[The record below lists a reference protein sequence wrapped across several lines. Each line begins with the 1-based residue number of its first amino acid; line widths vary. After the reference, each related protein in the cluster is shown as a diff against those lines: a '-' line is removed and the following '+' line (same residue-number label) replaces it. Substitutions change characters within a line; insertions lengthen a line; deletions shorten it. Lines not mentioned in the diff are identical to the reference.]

1 MINANVKSEA
11 LRFFENVGTGERTTV
26 AHLKLSAEATATHI
40 PDSPFTAEKRTLA
53 AYAPE

>member
-1 MINANVKSEA
+1 MVNANVKSEA
-11 LRFFENVGTGERTTV
+11 LCFFENVGTGKRTTV

-40 PDSPFTAEKRTLA
+40 PDSPFTTEKRTLA

>member
-11 LRFFENVGTGERTTV
+11 LCLFENIGTGERTTI
-26 AHLKLSAEATATHI
+26 AHLKLSAEVTATHI
-40 PDSPFTAEKRTLA
+40 PDSPFTTEKRTLS

>member
-1 MINANVKSEA
+1 MVNANVKSEV
-11 LRFFENVGTGERTTV
+11 LCLFENIGTSERTTV
-26 AHLKLSAEATATHI
+26 SHLKLSAEATATHI